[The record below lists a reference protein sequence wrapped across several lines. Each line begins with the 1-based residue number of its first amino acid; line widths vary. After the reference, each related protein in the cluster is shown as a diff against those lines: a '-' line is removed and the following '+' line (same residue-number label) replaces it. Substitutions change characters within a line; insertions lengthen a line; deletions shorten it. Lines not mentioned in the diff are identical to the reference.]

1 MDDPPKAHESE
12 ASAPE
17 AFPPTSDAR
26 DPALDA
32 DSPAEVRV
40 TFIVLM
46 LAAAA
51 LCAVPRQWASAGI
64 LVGLALVVAVFH
76 LGYGKRK

>member
-1 MDDPPKAHESE
+1 MDDPPKAEES
-12 ASAPE
+12 PV
-17 AFPPTSDAR
+17 P
-26 DPALDA
+26 LDA
-32 DSPAEVRV
+32 DSPSEVRV

-64 LVGLALVVAVFH
+64 LLGLALIGLAAHV
-76 LGYGKRK
+76 LKGKTR